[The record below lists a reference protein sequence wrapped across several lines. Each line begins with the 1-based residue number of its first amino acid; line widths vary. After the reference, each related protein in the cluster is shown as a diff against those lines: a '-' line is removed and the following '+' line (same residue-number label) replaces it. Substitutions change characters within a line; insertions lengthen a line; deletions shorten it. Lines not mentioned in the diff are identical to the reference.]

1 MQLQLPEPDAAARDH
16 SARLTTR
23 IAERIRAAGGW
34 INFAEFMQLALYE
47 PGLGYY
53 SAGAVK
59 FGEAG
64 DFVTAPEISPLF
76 SRCLAQQLAPL
87 LSDRPDADI
96 LEPGAGN
103 GTLAVAVL
111 RELASRDAL
120 PRRYRI
126 LETSAALRA
135 VQAERVAGLPP
146 ELAARVEWL
155 DTWPAALHGIVI
167 ANEVVDALPVRRFQI
182 GADGI
187 EEWGIELAGSALRE
201 SRRPGDAAF
210 TARVTARLGS
220 LADYPPGYCSE
231 LAEQAPAW
239 LASLSEVLEDG
250 LIVLFDY
257 GFSRPEYYLPERASG
272 TLRCY
277 YRHRAHENPLFWPG
291 LQDLT
296 AWVDFS
302 ALAHSAVASGLE
314 VAGYTTQAQFLL
326 AGGIDTLVTAATAAA
341 AGPAEQA
348 ALAGGLRTLLLPGEM
363 GDAVKV
369 LVLRRG
375 AWPLPAGL
383 TGRDM
388 RSSL

>member
-1 MQLQLPEPDAAARDH
+1 MHIELPQPDAAARRH
-16 SARLTTR
+16 SARLTAR
-23 IAERIRAAGGW
+23 IAERIRGADGW

-87 LSDRPDADI
+87 LGDQGAADI

-103 GTLAVAVL
+103 GTLAVDVL
-111 RELASRDAL
+111 RELAHVNAL
-120 PRRYRI
+120 PRRSRI
-126 LETSAALRA
+126 LEPSAALRA
-135 VQAERVAGLPP
+135 VQAERVAGLPA

-155 DTWPAALHGIVI
+155 DTWPTALRGIVI

-182 GADGI
+182 GTDGI
-187 EEWGIELAGSALRE
+187 AEWGVELAGTRLRE
-201 SRRPGDAAF
+201 SVRPADAAF
-210 TARVTARLGS
+210 AARVRARLGAP
-220 LADYPPGYCSE
+220 ADYPPGYSSE

-239 LASLSEVLEDG
+239 LASLSEVLEEG

-257 GFSRPEYYLPERASG
+257 GFSRPEYYLPERTSG

-277 YRHRAHENPLFWPG
+277 YRHRAHEDPLFWPG

-302 ALAHSAVASGLE
+302 ALAERAAASGLE

-326 AGGIDTLVTAATAAA
+326 AGGIAELVPPLAA
-341 AGPAEQA
+341 AGAAEQA

-369 LVLRRG
+369 LALRRG
-375 AWPLPAGL
+375 DCALPAGL
-383 TGRDM
+383 GGRDM